1 MQMTEIAMDVV
12 STKQYR
18 RFAEF
23 CDTVKE
29 EKYIGLCYGPPGVG
43 KTFSA
48 RQYSRWHLIEDY
60 YDSMFTK
67 TPSKAQIQDCRTLFY
82 TATVNSTAKIV
93 QKEISVLS
101 RHLCETVQDAVAAKR
116 RYNHMKHQ
124 YEIEE
129 LLIVD
134 EADRLKLDALE
145 QIRDLHDRRGIGV
158 ILIGMPGLEKRLTRY
173 PQLYSRVGFVH
184 EFESMSVEEVK
195 FILEKHCQKLS
206 LSFSADDFTDQETL
220 ASVARIT
227 HGNFRLL
234 RRLLSQCQRIMKINN
249 LKLLTKEVIEAARN
263 NLVIGVT

>member
-1 MQMTEIAMDVV
+1 MQMTETSTELV

-18 RFAEF
+18 RFSEF

-29 EKYIGLCYGPPGVG
+29 EKYMGLCYGPPGVG

-67 TPSKAQIQDCRTLFY
+67 TPSKAQIENCRTLFY
-82 TATVNSTAKIV
+82 TAAVNATARIV
-93 QKEISVLS
+93 QKELSTLS
-101 RHLCETVQDAVAAKR
+101 RHLCETVQDAMAAKQK
-116 RYNHMKHQ
+116 YNHLKHE

-145 QIRDLHDRRGIGV
+145 QVRDLHDRREIGV

-184 EFESMSVEEVK
+184 EYETMSNEEVK
-195 FILEKHCQKLS
+195 FILEKHCETLS
-206 LSFSADDFTDQETL
+206 LSFSMDDFTDQETL
-220 ASVARIT
+220 ASIARIT

-234 RRLLSQCQRIMKINN
+234 RRLLSQSQRIMKINN
-249 LKLLTKEVIEAARN
+249 LKLLTKEVLEAARN
-263 NLVIGVT
+263 NLVIGLT